1 MHRDEP
7 AQYEVVHR
15 PGSPRGS
22 VSSVSSIEPE
32 VGKVETL
39 GQAYPATFEVDRA
52 DRITNW
58 RPLVQW
64 LLAIPHFLILEG
76 LQIVAQAVAVISWF
90 AIVFTGKL
98 PEGLATLQCLYVR
111 YSNRAVTYAGFL
123 REEYP
128 PFVFDTIAPDP
139 GNYPPVRTEFAPE
152 LEDRNRL
159 TVGFRIIL
167 VIPQLIVLAVLGIA
181 AFVAWV
187 IAGFAVLFT
196 GRWPEG
202 LRTFV
207 VGYIR
212 WFTRFEAY
220 LGLLTDEYPPFSL
233 E

>member
-1 MHRDEP
+1 M
-7 AQYEVVHR
+7 
-15 PGSPRGS
+15 
-22 VSSVSSIEPE
+22 
-32 VGKVETL
+32 ETV

-167 VIPQLIVLAVLGIA
+167 AIPQLIVLAVLGIA

-207 VGYIR
+207 VGYMR